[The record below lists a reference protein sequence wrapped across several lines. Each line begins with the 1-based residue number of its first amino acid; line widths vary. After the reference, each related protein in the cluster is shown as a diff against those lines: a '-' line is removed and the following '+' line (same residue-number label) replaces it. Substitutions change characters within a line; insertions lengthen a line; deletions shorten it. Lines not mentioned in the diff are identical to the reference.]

1 MSQSMSNTH
10 RSQMRMA
17 SVVVLV
23 TMIGWMAVSWF
34 GGKMGLPVR
43 FAFLADL
50 CALAAFAWAGIVMFR
65 IWRVRQTDRK
75 E

>member
-1 MSQSMSNTH
+1 MSHQMSDPN
-10 RSQMRMA
+10 RSQARMA
-17 SVVVLV
+17 SIVVLV
-23 TMIGWMAVSWF
+23 TMVGWMIISWF

-50 CALAAFAWAGIVMFR
+50 FALAAFAWAGIVLFR
-65 IWRVRQTDRK
+65 IWRSRQSDRK

>member
-1 MSQSMSNTH
+1 MSLSNSNK
-10 RSQMRMA
+10 SQVRTA
-17 SVVVLV
+17 SIVVLA
-23 TMIGWMAVSWF
+23 TMLVWMAVSWF

-65 IWRVRQTDRK
+65 IWRQNQSDRK

>member
-1 MSQSMSNTH
+1 MNQTQSH
-10 RSQMRMA
+10 RSQARLA
-17 SVVVLV
+17 SIVVIIAMV
-23 TMIGWMAVSWF
+23 GWMFVSWF

-50 CALAAFAWAGIVMFR
+50 IALAAFAWAGIVLFR
-65 IWRVRQTDRK
+65 IWRARQSGRK